1 MVIEYLV
8 IYQAI
13 VNNNTP
19 LYSHISNYFQ
29 SGNMSKLKIMIVDD
43 EVDICNL
50 FRDALQVAGYNVRAF
65 TNPTE
70 ALEDFRLHN
79 EEYGVII
86 TDIRMPEM
94 SGIELIKRVN
104 QINKNVKVFLMT
116 AFELKNEELQEL
128 KMNEFL
134 NKPIYAQRLVEMVK
148 RYIPI

>member
-1 MVIEYLV
+1 M
-8 IYQAI
+8 
-13 VNNNTP
+13 NNNTP
-19 LYSHISNYFQ
+19 LYSLTCNYFQ
-29 SGNMSKLKIMIVDD
+29 SQNMSKLKIMIVDD

-50 FRDALQVAGYNVRAF
+50 FRDALQVAGYDVRPF
-65 TNPTE
+65 TDPTE

-128 KMNEFL
+128 RMNEFL
-134 NKPIYAQRLVEMVK
+134 NKPIYTQRLVEMVK
-148 RYIPI
+148 RYIPV

>member
-1 MVIEYLV
+1 MNYS
-8 IYQAI
+8 
-13 VNNNTP
+13 TP
-19 LYSHISNYFQ
+19 LYSYSCNYFQ
-29 SGNMSKLKIMIVDD
+29 SGIMSEQKIMIVDD

-50 FRDALQVAGYNVRAF
+50 FRDALQAAGYNVSAF

-70 ALEDFRLHN
+70 AFEDFKLHN
-79 EEYGVII
+79 EEYGAII

-128 KMNEFL
+128 RMNEFL
-134 NKPIYAQRLVEMVK
+134 NKPIYTQRLVEMVRK
-148 RYIPI
+148 HLPT

>member
-1 MVIEYLV
+1 MC
-8 IYQAI
+8 
-13 VNNNTP
+13 
-19 LYSHISNYFQ
+19 NYFQ
-29 SGNMSKLKIMIVDD
+29 PGNMSELKIMIVDD
-43 EVDICNL
+43 EIDICNL

-70 ALEDFRLHN
+70 AFEDFKLHN

-116 AFELKNEELQEL
+116 AFELKNDELQEL

-134 NKPIYAQRLVEMVK
+134 NKPIYTQRLVEMVK
-148 RYIPI
+148 RYLPV

>member
-1 MVIEYLV
+1 M
-8 IYQAI
+8 
-13 VNNNTP
+13 NNNTP
-19 LYSHISNYFQ
+19 LYSRICNYFQ

-128 KMNEFL
+128 RMNEFL
-134 NKPIYAQRLVEMVK
+134 NKPIYTQRLVEMVK
-148 RYIPI
+148 RYMPI

>member
-1 MVIEYLV
+1 M
-8 IYQAI
+8 
-13 VNNNTP
+13 NNNTP
-19 LYSHISNYFQ
+19 LYSRTCNYFQ

-50 FRDALQVAGYNVRAF
+50 FRDALQVAGYEVRAF
-65 TNPTE
+65 TDPTE
-70 ALEDFRLHN
+70 ALEDFSLRN

-86 TDIRMPEM
+86 TDVRMPEM

-134 NKPIYAQRLVEMVK
+134 NKPIYTQRLVEMVK

>member
-1 MVIEYLV
+1 M
-8 IYQAI
+8 
-13 VNNNTP
+13 NNNTP
-19 LYSHISNYFQ
+19 LYSRTCNYFQ

-50 FRDALQVAGYNVRAF
+50 FRDALQVAGYDVRPF
-65 TNPTE
+65 TDPTE

-128 KMNEFL
+128 RMNEFL
-134 NKPIYAQRLVEMVK
+134 NKPIYTQRLVEMVK
-148 RYIPI
+148 RYIPV

>member
-1 MVIEYLV
+1 
-8 IYQAI
+8 
-13 VNNNTP
+13 
-19 LYSHISNYFQ
+19 
-29 SGNMSKLKIMIVDD
+29 MSEQKIMIVDD
-43 EVDICNL
+43 EVDVCNL
-50 FRDALQVAGYNVRAF
+50 FRDALQAAGYNVSAF

-70 ALEDFRLHN
+70 AFEDFKLHN

-128 KMNEFL
+128 RMNEFL
-134 NKPIYAQRLVEMVK
+134 NKPIYTQRLVEMVRK
-148 RYIPI
+148 HLPT

>member
-1 MVIEYLV
+1 MNYS
-8 IYQAI
+8 
-13 VNNNTP
+13 TP
-19 LYSHISNYFQ
+19 LYSYSCYYFQ
-29 SGNMSKLKIMIVDD
+29 SGIMSEQKIMIVDD

-50 FRDALQVAGYNVRAF
+50 FRDVLQAAGYNVSAF

-70 ALEDFRLHN
+70 AFEDFKLHN

-128 KMNEFL
+128 RMNEFL
-134 NKPIYAQRLVEMVK
+134 NKPIYTQRLVEMVK
-148 RYIPI
+148 RYLSK

>member
-1 MVIEYLV
+1 
-8 IYQAI
+8 

-19 LYSHISNYFQ
+19 LYSRTCNYFQ

-65 TNPTE
+65 TDPTE
-70 ALEDFRLHN
+70 AFEDFRLHN

-116 AFELKNEELQEL
+116 AFEIKNEELQEL

-134 NKPIYAQRLVEMVK
+134 NKPIYTQRLVEMVK
-148 RYIPI
+148 RYVPI

>member
-1 MVIEYLV
+1 M
-8 IYQAI
+8 
-13 VNNNTP
+13 NNNTP
-19 LYSHISNYFQ
+19 LYSHRCNYFQ
-29 SGNMSKLKIMIVDD
+29 SRNMSKQKIMIVDD

-65 TNPTE
+65 TDPTE
-70 ALEDFRLHN
+70 AFEQFKLHN

-128 KMNEFL
+128 RMNEFL
-134 NKPIYAQRLVEMVK
+134 NKPIYTQRLVEMVK
-148 RYIPI
+148 RYLPI

>member
-1 MVIEYLV
+1 M
-8 IYQAI
+8 
-13 VNNNTP
+13 NNNTP
-19 LYSHISNYFQ
+19 LYSRTCNYFQ

-50 FRDALQVAGYNVRAF
+50 FRDALQVAGYEVRAF
-65 TNPTE
+65 TDPTE
-70 ALEDFRLHN
+70 ALEDFSLRN

-134 NKPIYAQRLVEMVK
+134 NKPIYTQRLVEMVK

>member
-1 MVIEYLV
+1 
-8 IYQAI
+8 

-19 LYSHISNYFQ
+19 LYSRTCNYFQ

-65 TNPTE
+65 TDPTE
-70 ALEDFRLHN
+70 AFEDFRLHN

-116 AFELKNEELQEL
+116 AFEIKNEELQEL

-134 NKPIYAQRLVEMVK
+134 NKPIYTQRLVEMVK

>member
-1 MVIEYLV
+1 MNYS
-8 IYQAI
+8 
-13 VNNNTP
+13 TP
-19 LYSHISNYFQ
+19 LYSYSCNYFL
-29 SGNMSKLKIMIVDD
+29 SGIMSEQKIMIVDD

-50 FRDALQVAGYNVRAF
+50 FRDALQAAGYNVSAF

-70 ALEDFRLHN
+70 AFEDFKLHN
-79 EEYGVII
+79 EEYGAII

-128 KMNEFL
+128 RMNEFL
-134 NKPIYAQRLVEMVK
+134 NKPIYTQRLVEMVRK
-148 RYIPI
+148 HLPT

>member
-1 MVIEYLV
+1 M
-8 IYQAI
+8 
-13 VNNNTP
+13 NNNTP
-19 LYSHISNYFQ
+19 LYSYICNYFQ
-29 SGNMSKLKIMIVDD
+29 SGNMSKQKIMIVDD

-70 ALEDFRLHN
+70 AFEDFKLHN

-94 SGIELIKRVN
+94 SGIELIKGVN

-128 KMNEFL
+128 RMNEFL
-134 NKPIYAQRLVEMVK
+134 NKPIYTQRLVEMVK
-148 RYIPI
+148 KYISI

>member
-1 MVIEYLV
+1 
-8 IYQAI
+8 
-13 VNNNTP
+13 
-19 LYSHISNYFQ
+19 
-29 SGNMSKLKIMIVDD
+29 MSKLKIMIVDD

-70 ALEDFRLHN
+70 ALEDFRLHS

-134 NKPIYAQRLVEMVK
+134 NKPIYTQRLVEMVK
-148 RYIPI
+148 RYVPI

>member
-1 MVIEYLV
+1 M
-8 IYQAI
+8 
-13 VNNNTP
+13 NNNTP
-19 LYSHISNYFQ
+19 LYSHICNYFH

-134 NKPIYAQRLVEMVK
+134 NKPIYTQRLVEMVK

>member
-1 MVIEYLV
+1 M
-8 IYQAI
+8 
-13 VNNNTP
+13 NNNTP
-19 LYSHISNYFQ
+19 LYSHICNYFQ

-134 NKPIYAQRLVEMVK
+134 NKPIYTQRLVEMVK

>member
-1 MVIEYLV
+1 
-8 IYQAI
+8 

-19 LYSHISNYFQ
+19 LYSRTCNYFQ

-50 FRDALQVAGYNVRAF
+50 FRDALQVAGYEVRAF
-65 TNPTE
+65 TDPTE

-86 TDIRMPEM
+86 TDVRMPEM

-128 KMNEFL
+128 RMNEFL
-134 NKPIYAQRLVEMVK
+134 NKPIYTQRLVEMVK

>member
-1 MVIEYLV
+1 M
-8 IYQAI
+8 
-13 VNNNTP
+13 NNNTP
-19 LYSHISNYFQ
+19 LYSRTCNYFQ

-70 ALEDFRLHN
+70 AFEDFRLHN

-128 KMNEFL
+128 RMNEFL
-134 NKPIYAQRLVEMVK
+134 NKPIYTQRLVEMVK
-148 RYIPI
+148 RYIPV

>member
-1 MVIEYLV
+1 
-8 IYQAI
+8 
-13 VNNNTP
+13 
-19 LYSHISNYFQ
+19 
-29 SGNMSKLKIMIVDD
+29 MSKLKIMIVDD

-50 FRDALQVAGYNVRAF
+50 FRDALQVAGYDVRPF
-65 TNPTE
+65 TDPTE

-128 KMNEFL
+128 RMNEFL
-134 NKPIYAQRLVEMVK
+134 NKPIYTQQLVEMVK
-148 RYIPI
+148 RYIPV

>member
-1 MVIEYLV
+1 M
-8 IYQAI
+8 
-13 VNNNTP
+13 NNNTP
-19 LYSHISNYFQ
+19 LYSHICNYFQ

-128 KMNEFL
+128 RMNEFL
-134 NKPIYAQRLVEMVK
+134 NKPIYTQRLVEMVK

>member
-1 MVIEYLV
+1 
-8 IYQAI
+8 

-19 LYSHISNYFQ
+19 LYSHICNYFQ

-94 SGIELIKRVN
+94 SGIGLIKRVN

-134 NKPIYAQRLVEMVK
+134 NKPIYTQRLVEMVK

>member
-1 MVIEYLV
+1 M
-8 IYQAI
+8 
-13 VNNNTP
+13 NNNTP
-19 LYSHISNYFQ
+19 LYSHICNYFQ

-128 KMNEFL
+128 RMNEFL
-134 NKPIYAQRLVEMVK
+134 NKPIYARRLVEMVK

>member
-1 MVIEYLV
+1 M
-8 IYQAI
+8 
-13 VNNNTP
+13 NNNTP
-19 LYSHISNYFQ
+19 LYSRTCNYFQ

-50 FRDALQVAGYNVRAF
+50 FRDALQVAGYEVRAF
-65 TNPTE
+65 TDPTE

-128 KMNEFL
+128 RMNEFL
-134 NKPIYAQRLVEMVK
+134 NKPIYTQRLVEMVK
-148 RYIPI
+148 RYIPV

>member
-1 MVIEYLV
+1 M
-8 IYQAI
+8 
-13 VNNNTP
+13 NSNTP
-19 LYSHISNYFQ
+19 LYSHICNYFQ

-134 NKPIYAQRLVEMVK
+134 NKPIYTQRLVEMVK

>member
-1 MVIEYLV
+1 
-8 IYQAI
+8 

-19 LYSHISNYFQ
+19 LYFRTCNYFQ

-65 TNPTE
+65 TDPTE
-70 ALEDFRLHN
+70 AFEDFRLHN

-86 TDIRMPEM
+86 TDIRMPKI

-134 NKPIYAQRLVEMVK
+134 NKPIYTQRLVEMVK
-148 RYIPI
+148 RYLPV

>member
-1 MVIEYLV
+1 
-8 IYQAI
+8 

-19 LYSHISNYFQ
+19 LYPYICNYFQ
-29 SGNMSKLKIMIVDD
+29 SGNMSKQKIMIVDD

-70 ALEDFRLHN
+70 AFEDFKLHN

-134 NKPIYAQRLVEMVK
+134 NKPIYTQRLVEMVK
-148 RYIPI
+148 RYLPI

>member
-1 MVIEYLV
+1 
-8 IYQAI
+8 
-13 VNNNTP
+13 
-19 LYSHISNYFQ
+19 
-29 SGNMSKLKIMIVDD
+29 MSKLKIMIVDD

-70 ALEDFRLHN
+70 ALEDFRLHD

-94 SGIELIKRVN
+94 SGIELIKKVN

-128 KMNEFL
+128 KINELL
-134 NKPIYAQRLVEMVK
+134 NKPIYTQRLVEMVK
-148 RYIPI
+148 RYVPM

>member
-1 MVIEYLV
+1 M
-8 IYQAI
+8 
-13 VNNNTP
+13 NNNTP
-19 LYSHISNYFQ
+19 LYSHICNYFQ

-94 SGIELIKRVN
+94 SGIELIKKVN

-134 NKPIYAQRLVEMVK
+134 NKPIYTQRLVEMVK

>member
-1 MVIEYLV
+1 
-8 IYQAI
+8 
-13 VNNNTP
+13 
-19 LYSHISNYFQ
+19 
-29 SGNMSKLKIMIVDD
+29 MIVDD

-70 ALEDFRLHN
+70 AFEDFKLHN

-128 KMNEFL
+128 QMNEFL
-134 NKPIYAQRLVEMVK
+134 NKPIYTQRLVEMVK
-148 RYIPI
+148 RYYLYSSHRKLMI

>member
-1 MVIEYLV
+1 M
-8 IYQAI
+8 
-13 VNNNTP
+13 NNNTP
-19 LYSHISNYFQ
+19 LYSHICNYFQ

-94 SGIELIKRVN
+94 SGIELINRVN

-134 NKPIYAQRLVEMVK
+134 NKPIYTQRLVEMVK

>member
-1 MVIEYLV
+1 
-8 IYQAI
+8 
-13 VNNNTP
+13 
-19 LYSHISNYFQ
+19 
-29 SGNMSKLKIMIVDD
+29 MIVDD

-50 FRDALQVAGYNVRAF
+50 FRDALQVAGYDVRPF
-65 TNPTE
+65 TDATE

-116 AFELKNEELQEL
+116 DFRIK
-128 KMNEFL
+128 K
-134 NKPIYAQRLVEMVK
+134 
-148 RYIPI
+148 

>member
-1 MVIEYLV
+1 M
-8 IYQAI
+8 
-13 VNNNTP
+13 NNNTP
-19 LYSHISNYFQ
+19 LYSHMCNYFQ
-29 SGNMSKLKIMIVDD
+29 PGNMSELKIMIVDD
-43 EVDICNL
+43 EIDICNL

-70 ALEDFRLHN
+70 AFEDFKLHN

-104 QINKNVKVFLMT
+104 QINKNVKVFLTT
-116 AFELKNEELQEL
+116 AFELKNDELQEL

-134 NKPIYAQRLVEMVK
+134 NKPIYTQRLVEMVK
-148 RYIPI
+148 RYLPV

>member
-1 MVIEYLV
+1 M
-8 IYQAI
+8 
-13 VNNNTP
+13 NNNTP
-19 LYSHISNYFQ
+19 LYSRTCNYFQ

-70 ALEDFRLHN
+70 AFEDFRLHN

-128 KMNEFL
+128 RMNEFL
-134 NKPIYAQRLVEMVK
+134 NKPIYTQRLVEMVK

>member
-1 MVIEYLV
+1 
-8 IYQAI
+8 

-19 LYSHISNYFQ
+19 LYSHICNYFQ
-29 SGNMSKLKIMIVDD
+29 SGNMSKLKIMVVDD

-70 ALEDFRLHN
+70 AFEDFRLHN

-134 NKPIYAQRLVEMVK
+134 NKPIYTQRLVEMVK

>member
-1 MVIEYLV
+1 
-8 IYQAI
+8 

-19 LYSHISNYFQ
+19 LYSRTCNYFQ

-50 FRDALQVAGYNVRAF
+50 FRDALQVAGYEVRAF
-65 TNPTE
+65 TDPTE
-70 ALEDFRLHN
+70 ALEDFSLHN

-86 TDIRMPEM
+86 TDVRMPEM

-128 KMNEFL
+128 RMNEFL
-134 NKPIYAQRLVEMVK
+134 NKPIYTQRLVEMVK